1 MQHQKSKSEFAKF
14 KKELFKKKSFLPVT
28 YISSH
33 HFQKRKEKKCTAD
46 CSLHLWKKSKTY
58 LLEKKIFPSLFFLS
72 FFSVKSPYYKNKN
85 IFWCRVETKIV
96 VNLNKFPHLFYPIL
110 LLSLFL
116 EICFDWLL
124 FLSYPPFLFLR
135 KKSISRFLQ

>member
-14 KKELFKKKSFLPVT
+14 KKELFKRKSFLPVT

-33 HFQKRKEKKCTAD
+33 HFQKRKEKNVQQIAPSTF
-46 CSLHLWKKSKTY
+46 
-58 LLEKKIFPSLFFLS
+58 EKKAKHTSLKKRYFHLCFFLS

-116 EICFDWLL
+116 EICFD
-124 FLSYPPFLFLR
+124 
-135 KKSISRFLQ
+135 